1 MINGYSNNSVI
12 TTPPSSPIRRQ
23 FSEEELI
30 DLSSQYVSSSST
42 CDCRHHPHPAYDLS
56 MKSENSLKIHD
67 NCDDE
72 EHDSLEE
79 NSFEE
84 WNDLYSERCCV
95 IPNGATE
102 EQILDELE
110 RAEEEHNKKRK
121 HEELRRVIFNEISAK
136 FH

>member
-1 MINGYSNNSVI
+1 VI
-12 TTPPSSPIRRQ
+12 STPPSSPIRRQ
-23 FSEEELI
+23 YSEEELI

-42 CDCRHHPHPAYDLS
+42 CDCHHHKPHASYDLS
-56 MKSENSLKIHD
+56 IKSEKSLKIHVNSD
-67 NCDDE
+67 NE
-72 EHDSLEE
+72 EDASFEE

-84 WNDLYSERCCV
+84 WNDLYSEKCCV
-95 IPNGATE
+95 FIPNGATE

-121 HEELRRVIFNEISAK
+121 HSELRRVIFNEISVI